1 MLVSPPSLLAAVIA
15 SCKPT
20 DTHTS
25 HTHNTQTHTPTTGER
40 NFIKAQVMQ
49 AQGEAKQSFVF
60 TETLG
65 ACMHACTLSLSPSLS
80 ERGRDAKSHLL
91 SPSAPLSQSEQEE
104 KNRNS
109 CPVAEVKGTN

>member
-1 MLVSPPSLLAAVIA
+1 
-15 SCKPT
+15 
-20 DTHTS
+20 
-25 HTHNTQTHTPTTGER
+25 
-40 NFIKAQVMQ
+40 MQ

-65 ACMHACTLSLSPSLS
+65 ACMHALSLSLS
-80 ERGRDAKSHLL
+80 QREEGERDAKSHLL